1 MNRYV
6 LRAKYDIDNIDFWK
20 DGGRIV
26 VDIPMLSDG
35 KLKYG
40 LSHVKK
46 RLHKEN
52 VYPSE
57 IGFDIMSL
65 ATMVYMADTRIE
77 RAVHGQDSWTREI
90 ELEIPVSNVE
100 VWSPQISTI
109 ERMLK
114 FLTGDL
120 WKICLTSRR
129 WQFNN
134 PEEVGEKSNKFDKVS
149 LFSGGM
155 DSLISTINLME
166 ERENTLLI
174 SHAGEGLTQN
184 AQENIVNKLDLLYP
198 DVLHTWLDLWMVFPN
213 NYIPEGGNDNNT
225 RSRSF
230 LFIGYGIFAITG
242 MDNVSELMVPE
253 NGLIALNVPLDE
265 TRVGSFST
273 RTTHPFYLSLWNK
286 LLLGLGL
293 NISVKNPYWDKTKG
307 EMASECKSKDA
318 LYETMKLSF
327 SCSSPGKARWRGL
340 SPQHCGYCVPCI
352 IRRAA
357 MHKAF
362 RMDETIYTETSIYEM
377 QSKNAE
383 GIGIQLR
390 SFQYAIEK
398 IKRNQNCAMLYIHKP
413 GPLPQDEEYLRK
425 LADTYKRGLLEVN
438 DFIQDSLAQE
448 DEFNDL

>member
-20 DGGRIV
+20 DDGTIV

-46 RLHKEN
+46 RLHEEN

-174 SHAGEGLTQN
+174 SHAGEGLTKN

-383 GIGIQLR
+383 GMGIQLR

>member
-1 MNRYV
+1 
-6 LRAKYDIDNIDFWK
+6 
-20 DGGRIV
+20 
-26 VDIPMLSDG
+26 
-35 KLKYG
+35 
-40 LSHVKK
+40 
-46 RLHKEN
+46 
-52 VYPSE
+52 
-57 IGFDIMSL
+57 
-65 ATMVYMADTRIE
+65 
-77 RAVHGQDSWTREI
+77 
-90 ELEIPVSNVE
+90 
-100 VWSPQISTI
+100 
-109 ERMLK
+109 
-114 FLTGDL
+114 
-120 WKICLTSRR
+120 
-129 WQFNN
+129 
-134 PEEVGEKSNKFDKVS
+134 
-149 LFSGGM
+149 M

-174 SHAGEGLTQN
+174 SHAGEGLTKN

>member
-1 MNRYV
+1 MCIRD
-6 LRAKYDIDNIDFWK
+6 R
-20 DGGRIV
+20 
-26 VDIPMLSDG
+26 
-35 KLKYG
+35 
-40 LSHVKK
+40 
-46 RLHKEN
+46 
-52 VYPSE
+52 
-57 IGFDIMSL
+57 
-65 ATMVYMADTRIE
+65 
-77 RAVHGQDSWTREI
+77 
-90 ELEIPVSNVE
+90 
-100 VWSPQISTI
+100 
-109 ERMLK
+109 
-114 FLTGDL
+114 
-120 WKICLTSRR
+120 
-129 WQFNN
+129 
-134 PEEVGEKSNKFDKVS
+134 
-149 LFSGGM
+149 
-155 DSLISTINLME
+155 
-166 ERENTLLI
+166 
-174 SHAGEGLTQN
+174 
-184 AQENIVNKLDLLYP
+184 
-198 DVLHTWLDLWMVFPN
+198 
-213 NYIPEGGNDNNT
+213 
-225 RSRSF
+225 
-230 LFIGYGIFAITG
+230 
-242 MDNVSELMVPE
+242 DNVSELMVPE